1 MRSFHIPSPLRTWRP
16 LLAAVCLLAT
26 PPALAGQG
34 DGAAPLEGAALKAA
48 RSLYRAKCA
57 GCHGRRG
64 TSRAA
69 TGVDFTHAET
79 AARLQTGDSLEL
91 LLADHGSGHPV
102 MNLAPDERAAIAA
115 YIREQLLPAP

>member
-1 MRSFHIPSPLRTWRP
+1 MFRMPSPSRTWQP
-16 LLAAVCLLAT
+16 LLAVLCLLAG
-26 PPALAGQG
+26 PPALSGQG
-34 DGAAPLEGAALKAA
+34 SGATPLEGGDLKQA

-69 TGVDFTHAET
+69 TGVDFTDART
-79 AARLQTGDSLEL
+79 AARLRTGDSLEL
-91 LLADHGSGHPV
+91 LLADRGAGHPAV
-102 MNLAPDERAAIAA
+102 NLAPDARAAIAA